1 MSYTINRR
9 HLLALG
15 GAMLLTLAGAAQ
27 AASVLD
33 GVSYPDMSGKPRA
46 LSKAWSGKVVVMNFW
61 ATWCAP
67 CREEMPML
75 NQYADRYGAAPLAV
89 VGVAID
95 EKVAVRNFVQQFNIR
110 YPVLL
115 ADSGALNLM
124 RAAGN
129 QLGGL
134 PFTLILD
141 KNGNIVARLSGKISE
156 AQLDTAV
163 RAHL

>member
-1 MSYTINRR
+1 M
-9 HLLALG
+9 
-15 GAMLLTLAGAAQ
+15 
-27 AASVLD
+27 
-33 GVSYPDMSGKPRA
+33 
-46 LSKAWSGKVVVMNFW
+46 
-61 ATWCAP
+61 
-67 CREEMPML
+67 
-75 NQYADRYGAAPLAV
+75 
-89 VGVAID
+89 AID
-95 EKVAVRNFVQQFNIR
+95 DKVAVRNFVQQFNIR

-141 KNGNIVARLSGKISE
+141 KSGNIVARLSGKVSE
-156 AQLDTAV
+156 AQLDAAV